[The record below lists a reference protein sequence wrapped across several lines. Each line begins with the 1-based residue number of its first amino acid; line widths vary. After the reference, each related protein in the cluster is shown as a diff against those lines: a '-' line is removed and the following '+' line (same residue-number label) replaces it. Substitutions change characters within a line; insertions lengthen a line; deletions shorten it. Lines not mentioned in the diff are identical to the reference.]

1 MDRRAAITGIG
12 IVSPFGSELPGIWRH
27 WSRGESAIRDHDFP
41 GREVFPQGRCARTP
55 DDHWADRILHR
66 KLTKFMNREARMTA
80 AAAAMALGDAGLP
93 GAYAPDRMGLY
104 VGTGLTSCEM
114 EELLPVLEGS
124 FDGNGR
130 FSCRRLGE
138 DGLAACNPLLSFKI
152 LPNMTLC
159 TVSMLND
166 VRGDNLVFNP
176 WPGNTAQAIMAGV
189 RAIQWGS
196 VDCALVG
203 GGDCKTHFIGF
214 LTLSQLGLLAPSG
227 RCRPFDRD
235 GDGLVPGEGAA
246 ILVLEDLETAR
257 RRNAPIYAE
266 ISGSA
271 EGTDSATGTLF
282 PRDPAT
288 LKSAVDR
295 ALADAGARP
304 ADVDAIFCS
313 AGSHP
318 AGDLSEARALAAV
331 FPAPPPLASLKPVCG
346 DLLAAAPAL
355 ALGVAAYALRN
366 RLSPP
371 RLEPRHPDPALPE
384 SLFGGRSDPRPPETI
399 LIDAFDLGAVKSSL
413 VVRRAG

>member
-1 MDRRAAITGIG
+1 MDRKAAITGVG
-12 IVSPFGSELPGIWRH
+12 IVSPLGSELPGIWRN

-41 GREVFPQGRCARTP
+41 GREVFSHGCCARTP
-55 DDHWADRILHR
+55 DDLWEDRIPKR
-66 KLTKFMNREARMTA
+66 KLAKFMNREARMTA
-80 AAAAMALGDAGLP
+80 AAAALALGDARLP
-93 GAYAPDRMGLY
+93 GAYAPDRTGLY

-124 FDGNGR
+124 FDGDGR

-159 TVSMLND
+159 TVSMLYD

-176 WPGNTAQAIMAGV
+176 WPGNTVQAIIAGV
-189 RAIQWGS
+189 QAIQRGS

-214 LTLSQLGLLAPSG
+214 LTLSQLGLLAASG

-235 GDGLVPGEGAA
+235 RDGLVPGEGAA

-257 RRNAPIYAE
+257 RRNAPVYAE

-282 PRDPAT
+282 PRDAAT
-288 LKSAVDR
+288 LEFIING
-295 ALADAGARP
+295 ALADAGAGP

-313 AGSHP
+313 AGAHP
-318 AGDLSEARALAAV
+318 AGDLAEARALAAV
-331 FPAPPPLASLKPVCG
+331 FPAPPPLSSLKPVCG
-346 DLLAAAPAL
+346 DLLAAAPAV
-355 ALGVAAYALRN
+355 ALGVAAYALRS
-366 RLSPP
+366 RLNPP
-371 RLEPRHPDPALPE
+371 RLGPQHPDPALPE
-384 SLFGGRSDPRPPETI
+384 SLFGARPFPRPPETI
-399 LIDAFDLGAVKSSL
+399 LIDAFDLGAAKSSL
-413 VVRRAG
+413 VVRRAT